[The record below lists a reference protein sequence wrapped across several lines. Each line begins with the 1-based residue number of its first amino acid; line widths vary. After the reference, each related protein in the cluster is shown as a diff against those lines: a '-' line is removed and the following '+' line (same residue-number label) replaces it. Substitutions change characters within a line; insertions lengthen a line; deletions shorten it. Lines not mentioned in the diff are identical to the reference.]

1 MSSGDFYVEA
11 AAWSQVV
18 ASVLF
23 IAVLVWLWIKF
34 IAPAL
39 MTAQA
44 NANKLIAEA
53 ERHRDEAKATLDLLK
68 NETNG
73 ATHDAELIKER
84 AGAQAQRE
92 FDAAIAE
99 TKDAGERALANAQ
112 GEFDRAVN
120 AARDQLRDEILN
132 KALDRARTEA
142 VRRVDAATNA
152 RLVDSFV
159 GSLEGAGRG

>member
-1 MSSGDFYVEA
+1 MGSPDFYVEA

-23 IAVLVWLWIKF
+23 IAVLVWLWIRF
-34 IAPAL
+34 IQPAIL
-39 MTAQA
+39 TAQA

-73 ATHDAELIKER
+73 ASVDADAIR
-84 AGAQAQRE
+84 ARAAEQAQRE
-92 FDAAIAE
+92 YDAAVAE
-99 TKDAGERALANAQ
+99 ARTAGERALTSAR
-112 GEFDRAVN
+112 GEFDRAMA
-120 AARDQLRDEILN
+120 AARERMRDELAH

-142 VRRVDAATNA
+142 ARRVDAAGNERMVDDFMN
-152 RLVDSFV
+152 RL
-159 GSLEGAGRG
+159 ERTRG